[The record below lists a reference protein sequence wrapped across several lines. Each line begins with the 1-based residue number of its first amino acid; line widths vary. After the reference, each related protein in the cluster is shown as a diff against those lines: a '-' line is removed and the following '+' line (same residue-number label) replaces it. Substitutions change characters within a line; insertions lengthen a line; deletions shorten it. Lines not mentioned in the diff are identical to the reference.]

1 MWRQLGVPGGGE
13 RRLDLDRLKRP
24 TYLAA
29 SVLGLPVIVLVMLAR
44 WSSEPALQVAYPLL
58 LAIVAAVAIG
68 LATDRLSVA
77 TAERIVLVTVPA
89 LWLARLGVLL
99 YGGGPLDEARAVITE
114 SIGPGLIV
122 IVVIAYL
129 AMDARTGLQVSLTLS
144 ALFGAVVV
152 PRAVAAIGTAGDGA
166 AVLAMV
172 RMVVWVG
179 VISLLTYVLAHLK
192 EQLAEQ
198 RERAAGLDLLAS
210 TDPVTGIANRRQAAL
225 VLEERLAEA
234 DRYGR
239 PLSVVLLDLDGFKAV
254 NDTAGHAAG
263 DRALRSVVQA
273 LATDL
278 RQGDVLARW
287 GGDELLV
294 IAPETGLEEIERS
307 ADRWRRR
314 VLELGIA
321 TGDEVLTVS
330 AGVTTRREGDTVDTI
345 VQRADTAMY
354 RAKSDGRDRTV
365 VLG

>member
-29 SVLGLPVIVLVMLAR
+29 TVLGLPVIVLVMLAR
-44 WSSEPALQVAYPLL
+44 WSSEPALRVAYPLL
-58 LAIVAAVAIG
+58 LAIVAVVAVG

-77 TAERIVLVTVPA
+77 TAERIVLLTVPA

-99 YGGGPLDEARAVITE
+99 YGGGSLDEARDVITE
-114 SIGPGLIV
+114 SIGPGLVV

-152 PRAVAAIGTAGDGA
+152 PRALAAIGTTDGVA
-166 AVLAMV
+166 ALAMV
-172 RMVVWVG
+172 RMIVWVA

-210 TDPVTGIANRRQAAL
+210 TDPVTGIANRRRAAL

-234 DRYGR
+234 ERYDR
-239 PLSVVLLDLDGFKAV
+239 PLSVVLLDLDGFKVV

-314 VLELGIA
+314 VLDLGIA
-321 TGDEVLTVS
+321 TGDEILTVS
-330 AGVTTRREGDTVDTI
+330 AGVTTRRAGDTVDTI

-365 VLG
+365 VLA